1 MQAALF
7 RQARISSQAFR
18 GEEPGRTSVVS
29 LHWPAKL
36 GLLNAHTARAAL
48 DSAAVA
54 QRVEV
59 IRMSG
64 PPRMAT
70 ARGRRQLIL
79 FIRSFYA
86 ARPPPEPGRKREGRA
101 PFFLI
106 RLGANGPRSRPRPQG
121 GRGWPESRAPRL
133 PQRASRPR
141 A

>member
-1 MQAALF
+1 MQPSLS
-7 RQARISSQAFR
+7 RQAGIPPQAFR
-18 GEEPGRTSVVS
+18 GEAQGRTSVVS
-29 LHWPAKL
+29 LHGPAKL
-36 GLLNAHTARAAL
+36 GLLNALTARAAL

-86 ARPPPEPGRKREGRA
+86 ARPPPEPGRKREGRS
-101 PFFLI
+101 PFFLLRI
-106 RLGANGPRSRPRPQG
+106 WANTPPTRPRSK
-121 GRGWPESRAPRL
+121 GRRDTPDSC
-133 PQRASRPR
+133 
-141 A
+141 